1 MSIQMNLV
9 FITLCVEMATLFMMV
24 LPLPHILR
32 RKFIHLIE
40 ILQKSQNF
48 KVGLIFFTIILGLQF
63 MDCVNRLNRL
73 DYLRTPYFTM
83 SNMSSN
89 TMLTND
95 QLASKFY
102 SQRNL
107 YLSGAVLYLELA
119 IYTVIT
125 HLKKLVAK
133 EDKLRSLNVKQTFAS
148 EDEEVAKYKQLIE
161 AKEKDISVMKKQI
174 EGIQRSYDELN
185 PSSGISKS
193 D

>member
-9 FITLCVEMATLFMMV
+9 FITLCVEMGTLFMMV

-32 RKFIHLIE
+32 RKFIHFIE
-40 ILQKSQNF
+40 IIQKSQNF

-63 MDCVNRLNRL
+63 IDCVNRLNKL
-73 DYLRTPYFTM
+73 DYLKTPYFTM

-148 EDEEVAKYKQLIE
+148 EDEEIAKYKQLIE
-161 AKEKDISVMKKQI
+161 SKEKDIEVMKKQI
-174 EGIQRSYDELN
+174 KGIQTSYDQLN
-185 PSSGISKS
+185 PSKPISKS